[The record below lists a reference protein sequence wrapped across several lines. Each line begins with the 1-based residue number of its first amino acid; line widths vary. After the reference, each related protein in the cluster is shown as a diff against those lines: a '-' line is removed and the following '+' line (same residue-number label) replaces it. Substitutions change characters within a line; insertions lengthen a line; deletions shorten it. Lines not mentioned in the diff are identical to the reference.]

1 MAQTPKPPQDPTK
14 ASAAPVAKEPK
25 VLAKFR
31 HMAWDWQ
38 EIGHVAF
45 FLLGA
50 MVAVFL
56 SRIFGENAGQTPWS
70 FFADLAQLAAATSMA
85 ALLAW
90 LVKRSL
96 LGDLSDGE
104 IRSLYH
110 QLRKG
115 TPDESRQ
122 ALRAIVTDNAG
133 SVACFALVLA
143 TWSLLY

>member
-1 MAQTPKPPQDPTK
+1 MANTPKPTQDPNK
-14 ASAAPVAKEPK
+14 ASAAPAAKEPK
-25 VLAKFR
+25 ILGKLR

-38 EIGHVAF
+38 EVGHVAF

-56 SRIFGENAGQTPWS
+56 SRLFGENSGQTPWS

-85 ALLAW
+85 ALLTW

-122 ALRAIVTDNAG
+122 ALRAILADNAG
-133 SVACFALVLA
+133 AVACFALVLA

>member
-1 MAQTPKPPQDPTK
+1 MANTPKQQDPNK
-14 ASAAPVAKEPK
+14 AGAATAKEPK
-25 VLAKFR
+25 AIAKLR
-31 HMAWDWQ
+31 HMAWEWQ

-50 MVAVFL
+50 LVAVFL
-56 SRIFGENAGQTPWS
+56 SRVFGENAGQTPWS
-70 FFADLAQLAAATSMA
+70 FFADLAQLSAATSTA
-85 ALLAW
+85 ALLTW
-90 LVKRSL
+90 LVKRAL

-122 ALRAIVTDNAG
+122 ALRAILADNAG